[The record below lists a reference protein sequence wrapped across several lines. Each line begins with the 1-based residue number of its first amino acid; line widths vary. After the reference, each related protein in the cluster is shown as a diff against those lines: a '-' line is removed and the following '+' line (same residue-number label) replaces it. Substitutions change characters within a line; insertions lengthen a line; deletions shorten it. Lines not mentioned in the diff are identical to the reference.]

1 METTKAVVFDLD
13 GTLVDS
19 LPGIEKSLRLAVK
32 RVMPELVMAEL
43 RPFVGPPLPRMIA
56 NIWPQLDD
64 DQIDSISAEFRKHY
78 FDSGCYECSLYPEA
92 AATLAALS
100 SEQLD
105 LFILT
110 NKPQKPAKNI
120 LCHFGLLEMF
130 RDVVSP
136 DSMQPPFT
144 SKTNAARW
152 LARSHGFVESS
163 RVTLLGDGEDDK
175 AAAQA
180 CGFHFVAAGYGYGSA
195 ATGAK
200 HILERLSDLR
210 QFLL

>member
-1 METTKAVVFDLD
+1 MEKTKAVVFDLD

-19 LPGIEKSLRLAVK
+19 LPGIEKSLRLAVE
-32 RVMPELVMAEL
+32 RVIPGLVAPDL

-78 FDSGCYECSLYPEA
+78 FDSGCYECNLYPEA
-92 AATLAALS
+92 AETLSTLS
-100 SEQLD
+100 HGQVE

-110 NKPQKPAKNI
+110 NKPQKPTKNI
-120 LCHFGLLEMF
+120 LCHFGLLGMF

-136 DSMQPPFT
+136 DSMQPPFA
-144 SKTNAARW
+144 SKTDAARW

-180 CGFHFVAAGYGYGSA
+180 CGFRFVAVGYGYGSA

-200 HILERLSDLR
+200 HVLERLSDLR